1 MLKMEMLEVAIKN
14 LENTHKE
21 YAQTMKA
28 VFWEVVGSSLYEIGI
43 DLENRSYYLEI
54 IPDDEADFATD
65 SEFEASEKQ
74 ARVLERVL
82 DRMVEKLYTVFE
94 NVCNDLYVDWTLC
107 TDNDIHIIM
116 ECDGISIEVY
126 FSNRYNK
133 K

>member
-1 MLKMEMLEVAIKN
+1 MLKKEMLEVAIKN

-21 YAQTMKA
+21 YAQTIKA
-28 VFWEVVGSSLYEIGI
+28 VFWEVVKSSLYEIAI
-43 DLENRSYYLEI
+43 DLEDKSYYLEI
-54 IPDDEADFATD
+54 IPDDEAYFATD
-65 SEFEASEKQ
+65 SEFERSEKQ

-82 DRMVEKLYTVFE
+82 DGMMEKLYIVFE
-94 NVCNDLYVDWTLC
+94 NVCNDIYVDWTLC

-116 ECDGISIEVY
+116 QCDGISIDVY

>member
-1 MLKMEMLEVAIKN
+1 MLKKEMLEVAIKN
-14 LENTHKE
+14 LENAHKE
-21 YAQTMKA
+21 YTQTIKA
-28 VFWEVVGSSLYEIGI
+28 VFWEVVRSSLYEIAI
-43 DLENRSYYLEI
+43 DLENRSYYMEI
-54 IPDDEADFATD
+54 IPDDEADSATD
-65 SEFEASEKQ
+65 SEFEYSEKQ

-82 DRMVEKLYTVFE
+82 DETMEKLYTVFE

-107 TDNDIHIIM
+107 TDNDVHIIM

>member
-1 MLKMEMLEVAIKN
+1 MLKKEMLEVAIKN

-21 YAQTMKA
+21 YTQIIKA
-28 VFWEVVGSSLYEIGI
+28 VFWEVVKSSLYEIAI
-43 DLENRSYYLEI
+43 DIENKSYYLEI
-54 IPDDEADFATD
+54 IPDDEVDSATD
-65 SEFEASEKQ
+65 SEFEYSEKQ

-82 DRMVEKLYTVFE
+82 DGMMEKLYTVFE
-94 NVCNDLYVDWTLC
+94 NVCNDIYVDWTLC
-107 TDNDIHIIM
+107 TDNDVHIIM

>member
-1 MLKMEMLEVAIKN
+1 MLKKEMLEVAIKN
-14 LENTHKE
+14 LENTYKE
-21 YAQTMKA
+21 YTQTIKA
-28 VFWEVVGSSLYEIGI
+28 VFREVVRSSLYEIAI

-54 IPDDEADFATD
+54 IPDDEADSATD
-65 SEFEASEKQ
+65 SEFEYSEKQ

-82 DRMVEKLYTVFE
+82 DGMMEKLYTVFE

-107 TDNDIHIIM
+107 TDNDVHIIM

>member
-14 LENTHKE
+14 LENAHKE
-21 YAQTMKA
+21 YTQTIKA
-28 VFWEVVGSSLYEIGI
+28 VFWEVVRNSLYEIAI

-65 SEFEASEKQ
+65 SEFEHSEKQ
-74 ARVLERVL
+74 ARVLEHVL
-82 DRMVEKLYTVFE
+82 DGMTEKLYTVFE
-94 NVCNDLYVDWTLC
+94 NVCNDIYVDWILC
-107 TDNDIHIIM
+107 TDNDVHIIM

>member
-1 MLKMEMLEVAIKN
+1 MLKKEMLEVAVKN
-14 LENTHKE
+14 LKNAHKE
-21 YAQTMKA
+21 YTQTIKA
-28 VFWEVVGSSLYEIGI
+28 VFWEVVRNSLYEIAI

-65 SEFEASEKQ
+65 SEFEYSEKQ
-74 ARVLERVL
+74 ARVLEGVL
-82 DRMVEKLYTVFE
+82 DRMMEKLHTVFE
-94 NVCNDLYVDWTLC
+94 NVCNDLYADWTLC
-107 TDNDIHIIM
+107 TDNDVHIIM

>member
-14 LENTHKE
+14 LENAHKE
-21 YAQTMKA
+21 YTQTIKA
-28 VFWEVVGSSLYEIGI
+28 VFWEVVRNSLYEIAI

-65 SEFEASEKQ
+65 SEFEYSEKQ

-82 DRMVEKLYTVFE
+82 DGMTEKLYTVFE

-107 TDNDIHIIM
+107 TDNDVHIIM
-116 ECDGISIEVY
+116 ECDGISIEAY
-126 FSNRYNK
+126 FSDRYNK

>member
-1 MLKMEMLEVAIKN
+1 MLKKEMLEVAIKN
-14 LENTHKE
+14 LENSHKE
-21 YAQTMKA
+21 YTQTIKA
-28 VFWEVVGSSLYEIGI
+28 VFWEVVRSSLYEISI
-43 DLENRSYYLEI
+43 DLENMSYYLEI

-65 SEFEASEKQ
+65 SEFEYSEKQ

-82 DRMVEKLYTVFE
+82 DGMTEKLYTVFE

-107 TDNDIHIIM
+107 TDNDVHIIM

>member
-1 MLKMEMLEVAIKN
+1 MSKMEMLEVAIKN
-14 LENTHKE
+14 LENAHKE
-21 YAQTMKA
+21 YAQTIKA
-28 VFWEVVGSSLYEIGI
+28 VFWEVVRSSLHEIAI
-43 DLENRSYYLEI
+43 DLENKSYYLEV

-65 SEFEASEKQ
+65 SEFEYSEKQ

-82 DRMVEKLYTVFE
+82 DGMMEKLYTVFE
-94 NVCNDLYVDWTLC
+94 NVCNDICVDWTLC
-107 TDNDIHIIM
+107 TDNDVHIIM

>member
-14 LENTHKE
+14 LENAYKE
-21 YAQTMKA
+21 YTQTIKA
-28 VFWEVVGSSLYEIGI
+28 VFWEVVRNSLYEIAI

-54 IPDDEADFATD
+54 IPDDEADSATD
-65 SEFEASEKQ
+65 SEFEYSEKQ
-74 ARVLERVL
+74 ARVLECVL
-82 DRMVEKLYTVFE
+82 DGMMEKLYTVFE

-107 TDNDIHIIM
+107 TDNDVHIIM

>member
-1 MLKMEMLEVAIKN
+1 MLKKEMLEVAIKN
-14 LENTHKE
+14 LENAHKE
-21 YAQTMKA
+21 YTQTIKA
-28 VFWEVVGSSLYEIGI
+28 VFWEVVRDSLYEIGI

-54 IPDDEADFATD
+54 IPDDEADSATD

-74 ARVLERVL
+74 ARVLEHVL
-82 DRMVEKLYTVFE
+82 DGTMEKLYTVFE
-94 NVCNDLYVDWTLC
+94 NVCNDLSVDWTLC
-107 TDNDIHIIM
+107 TDNDVHIIM

>member
-14 LENTHKE
+14 LENAYKE
-21 YAQTMKA
+21 YTQTIKA
-28 VFWEVVGSSLYEIGI
+28 VFWEVVRNSLYEIAI

-54 IPDDEADFATD
+54 IPDDEADSATD

-74 ARVLERVL
+74 ARILERVL
-82 DRMVEKLYTVFE
+82 DGTMEKLYTVFE
-94 NVCNDLYVDWTLC
+94 NVCNDLYIDWTLC
-107 TDNDIHIIM
+107 TDNDVHIIM